1 MLKRLFGGAGP
12 AASTSAP
19 AGGGGAVN
27 LTINALQTLAEREE
41 QLDKRKALLE
51 KKIND
56 ELEKAKEFTRQKKKN
71 QALMCL
77 KKKKMYEQQLEQ
89 LDQLQMRV
97 SEQRLMLENQ
107 RANTDV
113 LAAMQQAAAA
123 ANANMKESKIE
134 NVDKILD
141 EIQESNDQ
149 LRQVQE
155 ALAAPLGVAADLDED
170 ELLGELEDLEAEE
183 LDKQLMEPAQVPA
196 TKLPQAAAALPSV
209 PATKVPAAQKAKTP
223 EELELEALQAEMAL

>member
-1 MLKRLFGGAGP
+1 MG
-12 AASTSAP
+12 
-19 AGGGGAVN
+19 V
-27 LTINALQTLAEREE
+27 TINALQTLSEREE
-41 QLDKRKALLE
+41 QLEKRKTLLE
-51 KKIND
+51 KKIAD
-56 ELEKAKEFTRQKKKN
+56 ELERAKEFTRQKKKN

-89 LDQLQMRV
+89 LDNLQMRV
-97 SEQRLMLENQ
+97 SEQRMMLENQ

-113 LAAMQQAAAA
+113 LQAMQQASQAAKL
-123 ANANMKESKIE
+123 NMKESKIE

-155 ALAAPLGVAADLDED
+155 ALTQPLGPAAEFDDD
-170 ELLGELEDLEAEE
+170 ELLGELEEMEAEE
-183 LDKQLMEPAQVPA
+183 LDKQLMEPAPVPA

-209 PATKVPAAQKAKTP
+209 PSSKVPAAQKAKTP